1 MRYCEV
7 SKLARGVHSQ
17 DVYRVPDGRKY
28 CASMGSRCF
37 PCLFPISW
45 QKTRPKSVRVQR
57 RIGCVLASVRC
68 PAPAQI
74 GPLQGPIV
82 PQLGYS
88 VSCGPLTLTRNTP
101 YVMVIM
107 LAGGSRPPMATAPVA
122 RRRRARA
129 AASRARPWRC
139 AHSGWR

>member
-45 QKTRPKSVRVQR
+45 QKNTAKERSR
-57 RIGCVLASVRC
+57 
-68 PAPAQI
+68 PAPYWRPPAVLPPLI
-74 GPLQGPIV
+74 SRRSLLQGSIV

-139 AHSGWR
+139 AHPGWQ